1 MGGRHIRLGVRKL
14 DMVPALPLTFYV
26 TLTSLRASFRQCL
39 TFSPFTTSD
48 DPETMMYHFPENRRC
63 FSAWHNAEVLIHY
76 LASVILKE
84 RSSLNPTLS
93 SNQVVS
99 LLTLKALLRMIRRQE
114 KVEAEAA
121 RTQKR
126 EGFTEEVA
134 FQLSLNGEV
143 EFQHPSS
150 SAQCGFCDE
159 TWQPQ
164 VSSHLRSLNT
174 KDVPSTG

>member
-1 MGGRHIRLGVRKL
+1 MFNKWSVFSQ
-14 DMVPALPLTFYV
+14 P
-26 TLTSLRASFRQCL
+26 TSCQNGKVWKTSSPYPSGLRWEED
-39 TFSPFTTSD
+39 TSD
-48 DPETMMYHFPENRRC
+48 LESGDWTSPENSQGL
-63 FSAWHNAEVLIHY
+63 SAWHNAKVLIHY

-99 LLTLKALLRMIRRQE
+99 LLTLQTLLRMIRRQK
-114 KVEAEAA
+114 KVEAVAA

-174 KDVPSTG
+174 